1 MNDRSLE
8 VAASHRLAGTPILT
22 LVVGLALLSPASAQ
36 PMPKIG
42 ACPSGY
48 HHSGGYFAPSSTARA
63 SNCEDRRPGTTSA
76 AAIVLGRKALGTPCI
91 GSAARTAFRPV
102 EPIVE
107 SPLEGCQRVCRFW
120 AVVSKPTKPL
130 YASATE
136 INVSVRR
143 SPQ

>member
-48 HHSGGYFAPSSTARA
+48 HHSGGYFAPSSTAGPAIAKTGDRVPRQRRLLYWAERRSARRA
-63 SNCEDRRPGTTSA
+63 SGRRR
-76 AAIVLGRKALGTPCI
+76 VLPFGR
-91 GSAARTAFRPV
+91 
-102 EPIVE
+102 
-107 SPLEGCQRVCRFW
+107 
-120 AVVSKPTKPL
+120 
-130 YASATE
+130 
-136 INVSVRR
+136 
-143 SPQ
+143 